1 MSGILKNINAEKLQ
15 GNLSIPSVS
24 ATTISGDTFF
34 GDGSNLSGVLTGVTA
49 TSPTENSYLLFKND
63 TWSATTELNIY
74 MNFESPDSYDYITPY
89 NMVVDSF
96 TGSTAMTITLTYTGN
111 TYTLGTTLPQFS
123 TLNVDTD
130 TAGLVLLNG
139 RRL

>member
-1 MSGILKNINAEKLQ
+1 MSGTLKNINAEKLQ
-15 GNLSIPSVS
+15 GNLSISSVS
-24 ATTISGDTFF
+24 ATTISGNTFY

-49 TSPTENSYLLFKND
+49 TSPIENSYLLFKNN
-63 TWSATTELNIY
+63 TWSATTDINIY
-74 MNFESPDSYDYITPY
+74 LNFESPNSYDYITPY
-89 NMVVDSF
+89 DMVVDSF

-111 TYTLGTTLPQFS
+111 TYSLGTNLPQFS
-123 TLNVDTD
+123 TLNIDTD